1 MSDFFI
7 NRNITPV
14 RPLTPVDNRPAKTK
28 ETSNTG
34 PSFQS
39 VLQNRLQEQPVKFSA
54 HALKRLESRGIAL
67 NDEQISRLEE
77 AVNRVDAKGARESLV
92 LMDDVAMVVS
102 VKNRTV
108 ITAVDREGLKDNV
121 FTNIDSAVII

>member
-7 NRNITPV
+7 NRSVTPV
-14 RPLTPVDNRPAKTK
+14 RPLTPVDQQQPKSKPAPV
-28 ETSNTG
+28 TG
-34 PSFQS
+34 PSFQQ
-39 VLQNRLQEQPVKFSA
+39 VLQNRLQEQPIKFSA

-67 NDEQISRLEE
+67 SGEQMTRLQE
-77 AVNRVDAKGARESLV
+77 AVNKVEAKGARESLV
-92 LMDDVAMVVS
+92 LMEDVAMVVS
-102 VKNRTV
+102 IKNRTV

>member
-1 MSDFFI
+1 MSEFFI
-7 NRNITPV
+7 TRNVTPV
-14 RPLTPVDNRPAKTK
+14 RPLTPTDQGQSKTK
-28 ETSNTG
+28 ETISTG
-34 PSFQS
+34 PSFQQ
-39 VLQNRLQEQPVKFSA
+39 VLQNRLQEQPIKFSA
-54 HALKRLESRGIAL
+54 HALKRLENRGIAL
-67 NDEQISRLEE
+67 SSDQMNKLQD

-108 ITAVDREGLKDNV
+108 ITAVDREGLKDNI